1 MVNSFPGYLSLK
13 LQAEGLKNQ
22 KNHASRVGLGTTGY
36 SKTRVPE
43 SEQAPDTNAL
53 NAAPG

>member
-13 LQAEGLKNQ
+13 LQAEGLKT
-22 KNHASRVGLGTTGY
+22 KKIMRPGLALAQQDLLNPA
-36 SKTRVPE
+36 VPK

-53 NAAPG
+53 TPAPG